1 MVERLPMAIE
11 IGAVQSVSLISGE
24 SGWGF
29 HLRDC
34 TGRRWITI
42 TYRTEEEAK
51 TAREKIEGA
60 TAGAIDVIIH

>member
-1 MVERLPMAIE
+1 MEGLSMAIE
-11 IGAVQSVSLISGE
+11 IGAVQSVSMLSGE

-42 TYRTEEEAK
+42 TYQTEAEAK
-51 TAREKIEGA
+51 AAREKMEAA
-60 TAGAIDVIIH
+60 TASAIDVIIH

>member
-1 MVERLPMAIE
+1 MAIE
-11 IGAVQSVSLISGE
+11 IGAVQSVSMMSGE

-51 TAREKIEGA
+51 IAREKIEAA